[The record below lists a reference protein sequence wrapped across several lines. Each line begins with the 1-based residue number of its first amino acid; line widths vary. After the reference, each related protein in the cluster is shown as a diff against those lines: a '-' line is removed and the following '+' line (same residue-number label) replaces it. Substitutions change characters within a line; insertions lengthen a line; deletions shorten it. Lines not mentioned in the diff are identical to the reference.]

1 MSTSKKSLSNTH
13 TSIDSEFIG
22 YINSLNDAIKEFYGV
37 AKYNVKEASSF
48 LSLFD
53 PQLSSMESFLKWFAF
68 KDKDENIAKIMENIN
83 QCKNIVNQLKNN
95 SNLNLNNLNLFF
107 GDAKILFNK
116 MRTHRS
122 RNLRTI
128 KHSMT
133 SKIYSNKKNKNI
145 DFNTLSNYST
155 NVNDLVNKK
164 YFDKNDYN
172 KLINLIGQLKIY
184 DEIVEKFSIKAKD
197 NFVNLRK
204 MILNILLKGDAN
216 LNDKNFNI
224 NKDYRSKS
232 EKIDINLLEIKTKYE
247 NEISRL
253 NIKIKEL
260 ENNYENIELISSKAK
275 KFDELKQKV
284 ELELIDDNNAKFNLL
299 NDNDF
304 EERIINLININ
315 KKLNIELKKLKN
327 DINNLGSNNIA
338 LKQKLLE
345 NNINLKNSLNIEEIE
360 SLNKKNEELSKILTS
375 KMEQIISL
383 EKENINLKSILSESS
398 TNNSNMNQNIP
409 LSDKRVNNLNNIKT
423 NDYKNLMLD
432 NAKYRNSIQKL
443 NKENQDLKMK
453 FQNIFA
459 NNNYILS
466 MQQELN
472 QLRKIIEEN
481 NMNTDNKNLEYEQK
495 INNLE
500 NILNEKE
507 SLLNQYEAYEN
518 NKDINI
524 LIEEMENKD
533 KIISELNNK
542 IANYEKNILLLN
554 QKQNNNNIN
563 KKDLNLKFSELE
575 KENKFYKNKLGEMQ
589 EQFNKIRKS
598 IQSNNSKNKND
609 KTNDK
614 ELAII
619 KY

>member
-184 DEIVEKFSIKAKD
+184 DEIVEKFSNKAKD

-204 MILNILLKGDAN
+204 MILNILLKGEAN
-216 LNDKNFNI
+216 LMDKNFNI
-224 NKDYRSKS
+224 
-232 EKIDINLLEIKTKYE
+232 
-247 NEISRL
+247 
-253 NIKIKEL
+253 
-260 ENNYENIELISSKAK
+260 
-275 KFDELKQKV
+275 
-284 ELELIDDNNAKFNLL
+284 
-299 NDNDF
+299 
-304 EERIINLININ
+304 
-315 KKLNIELKKLKN
+315 
-327 DINNLGSNNIA
+327 
-338 LKQKLLE
+338 
-345 NNINLKNSLNIEEIE
+345 
-360 SLNKKNEELSKILTS
+360 
-375 KMEQIISL
+375 
-383 EKENINLKSILSESS
+383 
-398 TNNSNMNQNIP
+398 
-409 LSDKRVNNLNNIKT
+409 
-423 NDYKNLMLD
+423 
-432 NAKYRNSIQKL
+432 
-443 NKENQDLKMK
+443 
-453 FQNIFA
+453 
-459 NNNYILS
+459 
-466 MQQELN
+466 
-472 QLRKIIEEN
+472 
-481 NMNTDNKNLEYEQK
+481 
-495 INNLE
+495 
-500 NILNEKE
+500 
-507 SLLNQYEAYEN
+507 
-518 NKDINI
+518 
-524 LIEEMENKD
+524 
-533 KIISELNNK
+533 
-542 IANYEKNILLLN
+542 
-554 QKQNNNNIN
+554 
-563 KKDLNLKFSELE
+563 
-575 KENKFYKNKLGEMQ
+575 
-589 EQFNKIRKS
+589 
-598 IQSNNSKNKND
+598 
-609 KTNDK
+609 
-614 ELAII
+614 
-619 KY
+619 